1 MLYSELYLSA
11 FLRCHSFLKSFIFQ
25 DVCCYCCTWN
35 ACRCGDHGVSDPRP
49 TLVFEPGWCAEILSI
64 SICTLDW
71 LSYTLKLSETNS
83 QLTPEPTAIYI
94 YHLAFSMTQMRC
106 TFFLP
111 RCNLCWFGF
120 LPSPHYVPFWCLH
133 GTRLFGWAKPTS
145 PAEATAKATA
155 MPRENRERGVF
166 RHKEPAVTAIKFL
179 HFQHPEYALLKRF
192 SRFIGL
198 KWVCWKYEFI
208 EINPA
213 RNNNAS
219 KTGGFSMAILN
230 PGFNRTCT
238 YKSRS
243 WNYNSVSDL
252 RRDPF
257 DHQMIFKVSR
267 DSVTVVFFCALAK
280 TTSNVR
286 DEKG

>member
-1 MLYSELYLSA
+1 MP
-11 FLRCHSFLKSFIFQ
+11 LKGRVRVPLKES
-25 DVCCYCCTWN
+25 TWN
-35 ACRCGDHGVSDPRP
+35 LIPTSP
-49 TLVFEPGWCAEILSI
+49 TLRPH
-64 SICTLDW
+64 
-71 LSYTLKLSETNS
+71 ETSWNMS
-83 QLTPEPTAIYI
+83 QHEPTAIYI

-145 PAEATAKATA
+145 PAEATAKARA

-198 KWVCWKYEFI
+198 KLSKYEW
-208 EINPA
+208 
-213 RNNNAS
+213 
-219 KTGGFSMAILN
+219 
-230 PGFNRTCT
+230 
-238 YKSRS
+238 Y
-243 WNYNSVSDL
+243 WNKPC
-252 RRDPF
+252 R
-257 DHQMIFKVSR
+257 
-267 DSVTVVFFCALAK
+267 
-280 TTSNVR
+280 
-286 DEKG
+286 